1 MKLKENKSNL
11 KKEFE
16 ISLEQNQKNM
26 NNNNIN
32 LKEEEQREKSEDEIF
47 MGENENEN
55 EIILK
60 KDDED
65 KELKNNNN
73 EIYNNE
79 IFIIENKNKKVY
91 NKFTNKKPIYTKIK
105 SESSRNQKN
114 TLSNLIYKSGKVFP
128 RKNNTTYNLNN
139 YIMNTAKYS
148 IKNPIKEKSK
158 KKFKKNIEINNNH
171 SFYNNNYNNYYNS
184 EGISNLEELQNI
196 NYINQK
202 NYFDRTEN
210 ELYNN
215 NNKSDLN
222 IIVKKSKNPKNNIIN
237 LQKQPKQNN
246 TKNISLN
253 NFHGTKFKY
262 APNNEKAAGRI
273 TYICDYSQEDNKDS
287 YYIESPNEYNRHI
300 SLYQINPKL
309 KKKKNKA
316 NKYIKGD
323 ELKKEIEDS
332 KKKFEKIREIEREIK
347 NYFNLNGLDIIN
359 RELYDQSATLIQAAF
374 RAYLLRINL
383 YAKLNLYMDLKSGI
397 DIIKNIFLP
406 RKINY
411 WEIFINSIFGYINTI
426 NTNMNIDNIY
436 NEDENEVNLNSEKY
450 QYLNDEF
457 NEEENSRIKYVKKI
471 PTSYKYKKSKNKIN
485 NENLLMV
492 QSCISLNFEKLKDIK
507 YNKQEELLNKII
519 KENEE
524 LKKQNEELRKNN
536 NIIKNTQ
543 ESVEL
548 KLNDD
553 LNEIVSKNKDIK
565 LIKLKYILKLIDLK
579 YKNHLYKH
587 FMKLYNKSILLKYDF
602 KIKIDSKNR
611 RNKIIK
617 RLILNKEKNL
627 RNLKYKMFFIFYY
640 KGFINIKKNDEQNAT
655 QIDEKDKSED
665 KIKDEANIIK
675 GN

>member
-16 ISLEQNQKNM
+16 ISLEQNQKYM

-128 RKNNTTYNLNN
+128 RKNNTTNNLNN

-253 NFHGTKFKY
+253 NFHEAKFKY

-323 ELKKEIEDS
+323 ELKKEIEVS

-411 WEIFINSIFGYINTI
+411 WEIFINSIFEYINTI

-471 PTSYKYKKSKNKIN
+471 PTSYKYKKSKNQIK

-492 QSCISLNFEKLKDIK
+492 QSCISFNFEKLKDTK

-565 LIKLKYILKLIDLK
+565 LMKLKYILKLIDLK
-579 YKNHLYKH
+579 YKRILYKH
-587 FMKLYNKSILLKYDF
+587 FMELYNKSILLKYDS
-602 KIKIDSKNR
+602 KIKIDSNNR

-617 RLILNKEKNL
+617 RLIQNKEKNL

-655 QIDEKDKSED
+655 QFDEKDKSEH
-665 KIKDEANIIK
+665 KIKDDSN
-675 GN
+675 N

>member
-32 LKEEEQREKSEDEIF
+32 LKEEEQREKSEDEIY
-47 MGENENEN
+47 MGENEN

-128 RKNNTTYNLNN
+128 RKNNTTNNLNN

-253 NFHGTKFKY
+253 NFHEAKFKY

-411 WEIFINSIFGYINTI
+411 WEIFINSIFEYINTI

-471 PTSYKYKKSKNKIN
+471 PTSYKYKKPKNKIIN
-485 NENLLMV
+485 GNLLMV

-548 KLNDD
+548 KLNGD

-565 LIKLKYILKLIDLK
+565 LMNLKYILKLIDLK
-579 YKNHLYKH
+579 YKRILYKH
-587 FMKLYNKSILLKYDF
+587 FMELYNKSILLKYDF

-655 QIDEKDKSED
+655 QFDEKDKSEH
-665 KIKDEANIIK
+665 KIKDDSN
-675 GN
+675 N